1 MALGFSF
8 GTFTVKITS
17 LPRQRWIL
25 KHGVLEISLICRDL
39 RLRLPGAD
47 VKVKTKLAGG
57 KGAETGLKR
66 KSNPDVSKKVDL
78 VY

>member
-1 MALGFSF
+1 M
-8 GTFTVKITS
+8 
-17 LPRQRWIL
+17 
-25 KHGVLEISLICRDL
+25 
-39 RLRLPGAD
+39 RLPGAD